1 MIKNILRHSQYIF
14 YSIPVEQ
21 ESWLLFTVEYSASCT
36 VLAYN
41 RDSVVLLKE
50 YAILNLPIF

>member
-50 YAILNLPIF
+50 YAI